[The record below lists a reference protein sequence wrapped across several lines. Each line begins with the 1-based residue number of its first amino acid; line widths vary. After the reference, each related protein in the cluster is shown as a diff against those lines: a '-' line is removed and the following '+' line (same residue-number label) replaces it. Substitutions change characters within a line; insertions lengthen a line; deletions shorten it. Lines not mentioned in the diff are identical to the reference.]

1 MDKLFSLDEFLH
13 NRMLLQSSSN
23 GWTVLIVDLNDIP
36 SIVDDL
42 KDTLEIFIE
51 SEIAIISGK
60 KGAKDLDEQIREA
73 SQDYLVIF
81 NLELWN
87 EQEWNIFD
95 GFRSSLDQDKK
106 GGFLILCEQSV
117 YLMNRNAPHFVS
129 WASRKFYRL
138 KKDAEMLTQTER
150 DRRLNALQE
159 NFEMSDQD
167 VIDLAE
173 NRQLPSDP
181 EFGEWLI
188 LLDRGD
194 LLERQK

>member
-1 MDKLFSLDEFLH
+1 MDKLFSLDDFLH
-13 NRMLLQSSSN
+13 HRMLLQSSSN

-173 NRQLPSDP
+173 NRQLPADP